1 MDKPTIDHSELQ
13 SHLPPL
19 GWLQAFEAA
28 ARLESFTLAAEE
40 LGRSQATVSQ
50 QIRNL
55 EQKLGSDLFHRLPRG
70 VELTLDGAAYRPH
83 IRSAFRIIAATTRDL
98 FATQRRRTITIAT
111 PVSLVATW
119 LAPRL
124 PGLDAMGKHMNISVA
139 TINRPVDYEMENADL
154 EIHYGD
160 GNWPGIERGLLVEE
174 RLSPVCAP
182 ALLEQENDWTRLPTI
197 GLAGARAGWSD
208 WCALADIPPL
218 ATPVY
223 RFDSFILALETARAG
238 AGVMLASLPLVE
250 ASLRRGELVRLSDVE
265 LSPRSGHWLTRDQSK
280 PASPEI
286 EAVWSWMLGRTS
298 SV

>member
-1 MDKPTIDHSELQ
+1 MDDSKLLSY
-13 SHLPPL
+13 LPPL

-28 ARLESFTLAAEE
+28 ARLEGFTLAAEE

-55 EQKLGSDLFHRLPRG
+55 EKRLGSDLFHRLPRG

-83 IRSAFRIIAATTRDL
+83 VRAALRIIAAATRDL
-98 FATQRRRTITIAT
+98 FATQRRLTVTIAT
-111 PVSLVATW
+111 PVSLIATW

-124 PGLDAMGKHMNISVA
+124 PDLDAVSNRLNISIA

-182 ALLEQENDWTRLPTI
+182 ALLQHEDDWTRLPVI

-208 WCALADIPPL
+208 WCELANIPPL
-218 ATPVY
+218 APPVY
-223 RFDSFILALETARAG
+223 RFDSFILALETAKAG
-238 AGVMLASLPLVE
+238 AGVMLASLPLIE
-250 ASLRRGELVRLSDVE
+250 TALRQGHLVRLSDVE
-265 LSPRSGHWLTRDQSK
+265 LLTRSGHWLTRDQSK

-286 EAVWSWMLGRTS
+286 DAVWSWMLRQS
-298 SV
+298 

>member
-1 MDKPTIDHSELQ
+1 MDGAEFGN
-13 SHLPPL
+13 HLPPL

-55 EQKLGSDLFHRLPRG
+55 EDKLGSELFHRLPRG

-83 IRSAFRIIAATTRDL
+83 ILSAFRIIAAATRDL
-98 FATQRRRTITIAT
+98 FATQSRSTVTIAT

-124 PGLDAMGKHMNISVA
+124 PELQTLSQRLNVNIA

-160 GNWPGIERGLLVEE
+160 GNWTGLDRALLVEE
-174 RLSPVCAP
+174 HLSPVCAP
-182 ALLEQENDWTRLPTI
+182 HLLRGQDDWTQLPVI
-197 GLAGARAGWSD
+197 ALAGARAGWSD
-208 WCALADIPPL
+208 WCARAGVPPL
-218 ATPVY
+218 AMPMY
-223 RFDSFILALETARAG
+223 RFDSFILALEAAKSG
-238 AGVMLASLPLVE
+238 AGVMLASLPLVDT
-250 ASLRRGELVRLSDVE
+250 ALKRGELVRLSYVE
-265 LSPRSGHWLTRDQSK
+265 LTTRSGHWLTRDQTK
-280 PASPEI
+280 PASPAI
-286 EAVWSWMLGRTS
+286 DAVWSWMSGQG
-298 SV
+298 